1 MYATMPTTSLDKMI
15 RVIQKSTGLCAC
27 IYGLIG
33 FFGYV
38 AFNGHRFSGNIL
50 VNFSPSYV
58 SDIIKIGFVLS
69 VAFSF
74 PLAIFPCRVSLYSLL
89 YKKAHSDAHY
99 YIPESKFRPL
109 TVAIVCA
116 ALVLGWMVPSIEVVI
131 GLVGSTIGVAACIII
146 PAACYMHICKTNIS
160 EKQIAQVMI
169 VFGFLIMILGTY
181 ANLEAMN
188 EVSEKKYEVIAKEKI
203 TPQPVIVVEKP
214 EESLDKKIEELK
226 PKLPVLEEEKKA
238 ESIVTEKLM
247 PRIEEPV
254 TIKSLKHEESAA
266 VKVNDEKV
274 R

>member
-1 MYATMPTTSLDKMI
+1 MPTTSLDKMI

-38 AFNGHRFSGNIL
+38 AFNGHHFSGNIL

-109 TVAIVCA
+109 TIAIVCA

-160 EKQIAQVMI
+160 EKQLAQVMI
-169 VFGFLIMILGTY
+169 GFGFLIMILGTY

-188 EVSEKKYEVIAKEKI
+188 QVPEKKYEAIVKEKI
-203 TPQPVIVVEKP
+203 TPQPVMVVEKP
-214 EESLDKKIEELK
+214 EESLDKRIEELN
-226 PKLPVLEEEKKA
+226 PKLPVPVEEK
-238 ESIVTEKLM
+238 EMVPIMTEKITLK
-247 PRIEEPV
+247 IEEPV
-254 TIKSLKHEESAA
+254 TIKSLKDRESAA
-266 VKVNDEKV
+266 IKDKDEKV
-274 R
+274 